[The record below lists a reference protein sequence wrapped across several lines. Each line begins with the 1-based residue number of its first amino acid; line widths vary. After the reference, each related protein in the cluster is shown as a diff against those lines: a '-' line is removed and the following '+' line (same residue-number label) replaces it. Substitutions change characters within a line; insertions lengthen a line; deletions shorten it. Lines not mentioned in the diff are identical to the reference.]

1 MSRADEWREQ
11 GSYFSWSPRSG
22 DAAEVQIFHVE
33 LGDPDAPPLVLVHGF
48 PTSSID
54 WFEVAERLSD
64 RYRVCAMD
72 FPGYGFSDKP
82 LGWGYSLMRD
92 AEVLEHYVADVLGL
106 ESMIML
112 AHDRGSSVAMIH
124 TTSGDSRVDLE
135 HLFLTN
141 ANIFLPLSNLTQA
154 QRIMLDPET
163 GPALLAQATPE
174 QLAVGMG
181 QATYTPPR
189 GADDP
194 EIQALAAI
202 FSHGEGLKVLHE
214 TIQYLVE
221 RSQDEDSW
229 LKALAALDVPTTFI
243 WGVYDTVSPPRVV
256 SYVWNEY
263 MMKKPGRNS
272 LYFIPDAN
280 HYLQNDQPDALVE
293 TFLHA
298 LEAPDDTPPGAIAP
312 RLASPLLVDRSRSE
326 AAASRRPPEEPG
338 LSQRSSA
345 RSTGVDAWSAPDL
358 DQVAVGVAHV
368 AADLGLMVLR
378 WRQEL
383 VALGGPLDPD
393 GLDVGDP
400 DVEEAADPIGFPRR
414 LQRDRRACRRSARG
428 AQAGGFP
435 SRASW
440 TAFDRWA
447 TRDRPDPG

>member
-1 MSRADEWREQ
+1 MNRADAWRDQ
-11 GSYFSWSPRSG
+11 GEYFSWSPRSG
-22 DAAEVQIFHVE
+22 DAAEVQVFHVE
-33 LGDPDAPPLVLVHGF
+33 LGDAAAPPLVLVHGF

-72 FPGYGFSDKP
+72 FPGFGFSDKP

-92 AEVLEHYVADVLGL
+92 AEVLEYYVAEVLGL
-106 ESMIML
+106 ESMIL
-112 AHDRGSSVAMIH
+112 YAHDRGSSVAMIH
-124 TTSGDSRVDLE
+124 TTSGESRVNLE

-141 ANIFLPLSNLTQA
+141 ANIFLPMSNLTEV
-154 QRIMLDPET
+154 QRVMLDPET
-163 GPALLAQATPE
+163 GPAALAQATPE
-174 QLAVGMG
+174 QLAEGMG
-181 QATYTPPR
+181 RATYTPPR

-194 EIQALAAI
+194 EVQALTAI

-221 RSQDEDSW
+221 RSQDEASW

-298 LEAPDDTPPGAIAP
+298 LEAPEDSSPGAIAQ

-326 AAASRRPPEEPG
+326 LPR
-338 LSQRSSA
+338 
-345 RSTGVDAWSAPDL
+345 
-358 DQVAVGVAHV
+358 
-368 AADLGLMVLR
+368 AADLLKNP
-378 WRQEL
+378 
-383 VALGGPLDPD
+383 A
-393 GLDVGDP
+393 
-400 DVEEAADPIGFPRR
+400 
-414 LQRDRRACRRSARG
+414 
-428 AQAGGFP
+428 
-435 SRASW
+435 
-440 TAFDRWA
+440 
-447 TRDRPDPG
+447 

>member
-1 MSRADEWREQ
+1 MNRADAWRDK
-11 GSYFSWSPRSG
+11 GKYFSWRPRSG

-33 LGDPDAPPLVLVHGF
+33 LGDAAAPPLVLVHGF

-54 WFEVAERLSD
+54 WFEIAQKLSD

-72 FPGYGFSDKP
+72 FPGFGFSDKP

-92 AEVLEHYVADVLGL
+92 AEVFEYYVAEVLGL
-106 ESMIML
+106 ESMIL
-112 AHDRGSSVAMIH
+112 YGHDRGSSVAMIH
-124 TTSGDSRVDLE
+124 TTGGESRVNLE

-141 ANIFLPLSNLTQA
+141 ANIFLPMSNLTEA
-154 QRIMLDPET
+154 QRVMLDPET
-163 GPALLAQATPE
+163 GPAALAQATPE
-174 QLAVGMG
+174 QLAEGMG
-181 QATYTPPR
+181 RATYTPPR

-194 EIQALAAI
+194 EVEALTAI

-221 RSQDEDSW
+221 RSQDEASW

-280 HYLQNDQPDALVE
+280 HYLQNDQPDSVVE

-298 LEAPDDTPPGAIAP
+298 LEAPEDSPPGAIAQ

-326 AAASRRPPEEPG
+326 LPR
-338 LSQRSSA
+338 
-345 RSTGVDAWSAPDL
+345 
-358 DQVAVGVAHV
+358 
-368 AADLGLMVLR
+368 AADLLKNP
-378 WRQEL
+378 
-383 VALGGPLDPD
+383 A
-393 GLDVGDP
+393 
-400 DVEEAADPIGFPRR
+400 
-414 LQRDRRACRRSARG
+414 
-428 AQAGGFP
+428 
-435 SRASW
+435 
-440 TAFDRWA
+440 
-447 TRDRPDPG
+447 